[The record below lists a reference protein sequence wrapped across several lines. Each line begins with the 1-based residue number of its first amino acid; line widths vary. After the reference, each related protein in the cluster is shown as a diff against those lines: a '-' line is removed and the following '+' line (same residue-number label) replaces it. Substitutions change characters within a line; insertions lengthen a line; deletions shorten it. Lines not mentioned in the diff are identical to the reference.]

1 MFKSRTRLVTV
12 VSPIRPLA
20 PETLAAVCLGLTLT
34 GEGLGLGFVDLE
46 LWEFMI

>member
-1 MFKSRTRLVTV
+1 MFKLQTRLVTV

-34 GEGLGLGFVDLE
+34 SEGLGLGFGDI
-46 LWEFMI
+46 EFGNS